1 MLLNEIGN
9 TVYASDKICNFLKG
23 SNIFLKNRDLIIYNI
38 TEHKNFRYTMNYQ
51 NLDISYTYDLIS
63 SCRKIR
69 LRFHYSE
76 LIDFDLGLG
85 EEYKIKR
92 VLLFEKTIC

>member
-1 MLLNEIGN
+1 MLLNEIGS
-9 TVYASDKICNFLKG
+9 TVYASDKIYNFLKG
-23 SNIFLKNRDLIIYNI
+23 SNILLKNRDLIIYNI
-38 TEHKNFRYTMNYQ
+38 AEHKNFRYVGNYQ
-51 NLDISYTYDLIS
+51 NLDVSYTYDLIS

-69 LRFHYSE
+69 LKFHHSE
-76 LIDFDLGLG
+76 LTDFGLG